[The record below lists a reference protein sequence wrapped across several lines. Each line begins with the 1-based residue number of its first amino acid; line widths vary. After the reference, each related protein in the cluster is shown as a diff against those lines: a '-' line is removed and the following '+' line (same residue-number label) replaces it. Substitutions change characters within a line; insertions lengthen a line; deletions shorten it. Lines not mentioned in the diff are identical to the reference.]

1 MAETHAEDRNRR
13 TEAPHD
19 VGRDAGFHRRTGT
32 GRKDDVARRERGN
45 IIERE
50 RVVPA
55 YDGLF
60 AELAHVAGQVIN
72 EGIMVID
79 EQNHA
84 RTARASIMPRALSSV
99 SRYSC
104 SGSESATMPP
114 PALKYIRPANATAV
128 RMAMLLSTDPL
139 RLQ

>member
-114 PALKYIRPANATAV
+114 PALKYTSRPSTRQV
-128 RMAMLLSTDPL
+128 RITMLVSSAPVSE
-139 RLQ
+139 R